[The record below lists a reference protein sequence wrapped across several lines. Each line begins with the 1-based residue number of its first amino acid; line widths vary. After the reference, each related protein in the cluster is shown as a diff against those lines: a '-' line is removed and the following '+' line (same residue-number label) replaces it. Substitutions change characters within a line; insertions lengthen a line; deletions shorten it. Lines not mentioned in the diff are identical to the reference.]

1 MAASHVTDAT
11 RTETSMKIG
20 FIGLG
25 NMGGPMA
32 VNLARA
38 GFEVT
43 ATDLSI
49 GAIDRAVAAG
59 CKRGE
64 TVTATV
70 GDADVVVSMLPAGAH
85 VRSVYTDNYGV
96 IANANKAALL
106 IDSSTIDV
114 ATARDVASFAEE
126 RGFAMVDAPVSG
138 GVAAANAAT
147 LTFMVG
153 GDEEAFERA
162 KPVLEKMGENIFHA
176 GDVGNGQAAKIAN
189 NMLLGTTMIAT
200 CEAFNLAE
208 KLGLDAQTFFD
219 IASTASGQSWSM
231 TSYCPAPGPVPGAP
245 SNNDYQPGFAAGMML
260 KDMRLAQEAA
270 HKAKAATPL
279 GAQAEAL
286 YALMESAGKDDLD
299 FSGVMKL
306 IRGDLL

>member
-1 MAASHVTDAT
+1 MTNIA
-11 RTETSMKIG
+11 

-32 VNLARA
+32 ANLVKAGHTVAAFDLSREALARA
-38 GFEVT
+38 GAGGCREAADIADAVKHADTVVT
-43 ATDLSI
+43 
-49 GAIDRAVAAG
+49 
-59 CKRGE
+59 
-64 TVTATV
+64 
-70 GDADVVVSMLPAGAH
+70 MLPAGEH
-85 VRSVYTDNYGV
+85 VNAVYTDAGGV
-96 IANANKAALL
+96 IAKARQGALF

-114 ATARDVASFAEE
+114 ATARAVSKAAANM
-126 RGFAMVDAPVSG
+126 GFAMLDAPVSG
-138 GVAAANAAT
+138 GVAGATAGT

-153 GDEEAFERA
+153 GEVAAFERA
-162 KPVLEKMGENIFHA
+162 KPVLGDMGKNIFHA
-176 GDVGNGQAAKIAN
+176 GGAGNGQAAKIAN
-189 NMLLGTTMIAT
+189 NMLLGITMIAT

-231 TSYCPAPGPVPGAP
+231 TSYCPAPGPVPAAP
-245 SNNDYQPGFAAGMML
+245 SNRDYKPGFAAAMML

-270 HKAKAATPL
+270 HAAKVATPL

-286 YALMESAGKDDLD
+286 YALMEAAGRDSLD

-306 IRGDLL
+306 IRGEL

>member
-1 MAASHVTDAT
+1 MT
-11 RTETSMKIG
+11 KIA

-32 VNLARA
+32 ANLAKA
-38 GFEVT
+38 GHEVT

-49 GAIDRAVAAG
+49 GAVDRAVEAG

-64 TVTATV
+64 TVAAAV
-70 GDADVVVSMLPAGAH
+70 ADAEVIVSMLPAGAH
-85 VRSVYTDNYGV
+85 VRSVYTENYGV
-96 IANANKAALL
+96 IANAKEGALF
-106 IDSSTIDV
+106 IDSSTVDV
-114 ATARDVASFAEE
+114 DSARAVNAAATEK
-126 RGFAMVDAPVSG
+126 GFAMVDAPVSG
-138 GVAAANAAT
+138 GVAAATGGT

-153 GDEEAFERA
+153 GEQDAFEKAR
-162 KPVLEKMGENIFHA
+162 PVLEAMGKNIFHA
-176 GDVGNGQAAKIAN
+176 GAAGNGQVAKIAN
-189 NMLLGTTMIAT
+189 NMLLGITMIAT

-219 IASTASGQSWSM
+219 ISSTASGQSWSM
-231 TSYCPAPGPVPGAP
+231 TSYCPAPGPVPAAP
-245 SNNDYQPGFAAGMML
+245 SNREYQPGFAAAMML

-270 HKAKAATPL
+270 HKAKAPTPL

-306 IRGDLL
+306 VNGTL